1 MAAELVS
8 SARKNSLGG
17 TGEAAG
23 VLDVVFPLRSKG
35 RDVFAPQNA
44 AVKLSVQVFHEET
57 RGERQTWSNSKALSY
72 FYPNYCSQCTIKTF
86 LFFSLP
92 STPPINPLYWIMD

>member
-35 RDVFAPQNA
+35 RDAFAPQNA
-44 AVKLSVQVFHEET
+44 TVKLSVQVFHEET
-57 RGERQTWSNSKALSY
+57 WRKANVEELKG
-72 FYPNYCSQCTIKTF
+72 FILF
-86 LFFSLP
+86 LP
-92 STPPINPLYWIMD
+92 